1 MIDVSISIVTY
12 NNGDIIRD
20 TVINLIN
27 HLNNISY
34 KIYLIDNNSRDETI
48 DVLQELQD
56 NYKNVCVIF
65 NNDNLGF
72 GSAHN
77 KVINKINSS
86 YHLVMNPDITIETS
100 IIEDLTEYMNKNNEI
115 GLLTPLI
122 KFPDG
127 SIQYSCRRKIT
138 FIDLLIR
145 RFLPK
150 FFKDRQDYHIMK
162 DKSYSETF
170 EVEFA
175 SGSFMFFRTE
185 IYKEIS
191 GFDDNF
197 FMYLEDADI
206 TRRVNQISKTVFFPY
221 NYVIH
226 KWERGSYKDLKLFI
240 YHIRSLIYYF
250 KKWGFKLH

>member
-12 NNGDIIRD
+12 NNGDIIKD
-20 TVINLIN
+20 TVNNLIN
-27 HLNNISY
+27 HIGDSDY
-34 KIYLIDNNSRDETI
+34 RIYLIDNNSQDKTI
-48 DVLQELQD
+48 NILKKIKND
-56 NYKNVCVIF
+56 NEKITVIF
-65 NNDNLGF
+65 NNNNLGF
-72 GSAHN
+72 GAAHN
-77 KVINKINSS
+77 KVLDKINSH
-86 YHLVMNPDITIETS
+86 YHLVMNPDITIENN
-100 IIEDLTEYMNKNNEI
+100 IIVDLIDYMNKYNKI

-138 FIDLLIR
+138 FVDLLIR
-145 RFLPK
+145 RFLPV
-150 FFKDRQDYHIMK
+150 FFEERQDYHIMK
-162 DKSYSETF
+162 DKNYDKPF

-185 IYKEIS
+185 ILKKIC

-206 TRRVNQISKTVFFPY
+206 TRRVNKVSKTVFFPY

-226 KWERGSYKDLKLFI
+226 KWERGSYKNFKLFI
-240 YHIRSLIYYF
+240 YHLRSLFYYF